1 MAPPAAAAAAA
12 AAAGASA
19 APIDLLAMLL
29 ATRSVI
35 SGQGQVSPIGGAT
48 LDV

>member
-1 MAPPAAAAAAA
+1 MAPPAAAAAA

-19 APIDLLAMLL
+19 APIDLLAICMLL

-35 SGQGQVSPIGGAT
+35 SGQGQVSPA
-48 LDV
+48 VRRWMC